1 MNIPALNALVQGG
14 GTAPAGQHPS
24 TAQAGR
30 ARESATVATA
40 TTSAPQDV
48 RQRPQDARPV
58 LDMSDTALT
67 KRDIPRGSIIDII
80 A

>member
-14 GTAPAGQHPS
+14 GASSAGQQPS
-24 TAQAGR
+24 TAPAGR

-40 TTSAPQDV
+40 TASAPQDV